1 MKRRKT
7 MAAMS
12 SRERMLAVLNYQETD
27 RIPLLFHTFGFNAP
41 GRLAWSNGFEQAKTW
56 LSLDVDAWVT
66 MTFRGFWPAGLVT
79 REWEESPAH
88 ERWPVMIKEYDT
100 PAGVFRQEVR
110 RTDDW
115 VSDEWPL
122 HRHGQP
128 HIDLLDDYNVAR
140 YRRCPVLTEQ
150 DLEKLRYILL
160 GFTNETV
167 GALRREAEATGRTAR
182 QMGVL
187 FAAFGADGI
196 ADVAIWLCGVEPL
209 IFMSMDNPRLFE
221 GLLDLLEEYEKQVLE
236 VMLDTP
242 VDLVL
247 RRGYYEGTAF
257 WSPLLYREH
266 FMPRL
271 KRTVDIVHDAGR
283 HIAYT
288 MSMGCMPL
296 LDSCIE
302 TGYDAHFLLDP
313 VPLGQRIDLS
323 AVKAAF
329 DKKIAV
335 IGGLNEPITMEQG
348 TPEQIRAEVHETVR
362 KLGSGGGLALS
373 PAEALVQSTP
383 WESVLTV
390 IDAWKEVRD
399 YGREA

>member
-1 MKRRKT
+1 MP
-7 MAAMS
+7 AMT
-12 SRERMLAVLNYQETD
+12 SRERMRAVLDYKETD

-41 GRLAWSNGFEQAKTW
+41 GDLAWSNGFEQAKTW

-66 MTFRGFWPAGLVT
+66 MTFRGFWPRGLVT
-79 REWEESPAH
+79 RQWEESPAG

-115 VSDEWPL
+115 TSAEWPL
-122 HRHGQP
+122 HKIGQP
-128 HIDLLDDYNVAR
+128 HIDLFDDYNVAR
-140 YRRCPVLTEQ
+140 YKRCPVRSEQ
-150 DLEKLRYILL
+150 DLEKLRHIMM
-160 GFTNETV
+160 GFPDETV
-167 GALRREAEATGRTAR
+167 SGLRHEAERTGREARE
-182 QMGVL
+182 MGVL

-196 ADVAIWLCGVEPL
+196 ADAATWLCGVEPL
-209 IFMSMDNPRLFE
+209 IFMSMDNPPLFK
-221 GLLDLLEEYEKQVLE
+221 GLLDLLEEYENRTLAVI
-236 VMLDTP
+236 MDTP

-247 RRGYYEGTAF
+247 RRGYYEGTSL
-257 WSPLLYREH
+257 WSPSLYREH

-271 KRTVDIVHDAGR
+271 KKAVDIVHDAGR

-288 MSMGCMPL
+288 MSVGCMPL
-296 LDSCIE
+296 LDSFVE

-313 VPLGQRIDLS
+313 IPPGQPIDLA
-323 AVKAAF
+323 AVKVAF

-348 TPEQIRAEVHETVR
+348 SPEQIRAEVHEAVR
-362 KLGSGGGLALS
+362 MLGSGGGLALS
-373 PAEALVQSTP
+373 PAEAIVQSTP

-399 YGREA
+399 LASTRGNA